1 MTGRADVD
9 LPATSGKRGESSRV
23 LRVFGLWLKNGRLI
37 DAQKRL
43 ERTVKQLYDGHIE
56 DEMLCTGMSARE
68 NRFLFFPFPGPLPG
82 RATVFASFKF
92 SHNFQIADRCPPI

>member
-56 DEMLCTGMSARE
+56 DEMLCTGMSARDK
-68 NRFLFFPFPGPLPG
+68 FPISRATPGPCY
-82 RATVFASFKF
+82 RFCKFQVFPQFPDCRSMP
-92 SHNFQIADRCPPI
+92 SHL